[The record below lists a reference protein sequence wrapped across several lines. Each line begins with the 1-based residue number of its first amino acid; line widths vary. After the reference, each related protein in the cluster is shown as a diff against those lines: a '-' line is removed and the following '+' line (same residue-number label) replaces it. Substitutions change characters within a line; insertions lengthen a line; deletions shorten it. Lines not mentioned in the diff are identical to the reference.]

1 MPRPKAQRPETVPWP
16 QLTEER
22 ARRLRWAR
30 KERGYSLRDL
40 SIASGVSERT
50 IREIESGKAGG
61 RSVDAIAALADALF
75 VSRGWL
81 AYGG

>member
-1 MPRPKAQRPETVPWP
+1 MPRPKAQRPPTVPWP
-16 QLTEER
+16 DLTAGR
-22 ARRLRWAR
+22 AERLRWSR
-30 KERGYSLRDL
+30 TERGYSLRDL
-40 SIASGVSERT
+40 AIASGVSERT

-61 RSVDAIAALADALF
+61 TSVDAVAAIADALH